1 MDELHIKG
9 GGPTLGERLK
19 SARTA
24 KGWST
29 RSVAEMLSPRIALS
43 HATIANYEKNA
54 TRPPIDVM
62 TAFARIYERPL
73 NWFLGQGAALTGVRY
88 RNLKSKV
95 GVKDR
100 HRFEGECQRWFD
112 AYLAIESHLG
122 DPLKVDLT
130 FKTEPG
136 EAPANAASRLR
147 ELLKLDE
154 DDRVTS
160 VCDVLQ
166 RLGCRVMEIETD
178 LAIDGLAARLGDE
191 DVVMLN
197 CSVSNDRARMDAAHE
212 LAHVVYDDCRGDE
225 ESKEQEK
232 AAFEFASRFLLTSA
246 MLREAFKRKSV
257 VELFRFKSRFGISA
271 AAMIYR
277 AKAEELITESEAKM
291 LWIEFAKRGWKAR
304 EPGQVWPDRATRFEA
319 IIDEAVVGGKATLGH
334 LAEIAGVREDELR
347 RRLALAT
354 GADNYDASMED
365 HPAERQGLRI
375 AR

>member
-1 MDELHIKG
+1 MDALHIDG
-9 GGPTLGERLK
+9 AGPTLGERLK
-19 SARTA
+19 RARTG

-29 RSVAEMLSPRIALS
+29 RAVAEMLSPRITVS

-62 TAFARIYERPL
+62 MAFARIYERPM
-73 NWFLGQGAALTGVRY
+73 NWFLGQGAALAGVRY

-112 AYLAIESHLG
+112 AYIAIESHLG
-122 DPLKVDLT
+122 DALEADLE
-130 FKTEPG
+130 FEVRPD
-136 EAPANAASRLR
+136 EAPAKAASRLR
-147 ELLKLDE
+147 SLLNLDE
-154 DDRVTS
+154 DDRVPS

-212 LAHVVYDDCRGDE
+212 LAHVVSGDCRDGE
-225 ESKEQEK
+225 ESKEEEK
-232 AAFEFASRFLLTSA
+232 AAFEFASHFLLTST

-271 AAMIYR
+271 AAMLYR
-277 AKAEELITESEAKM
+277 AQAERLIKESQAKM

-319 IIDEAVVGGKATLGH
+319 IIDEAIVGGKATLGT
-334 LAEIAGVREDELR
+334 LAEVAGVREDELR

-354 GADNYDASMED
+354 GADDYDASMED

-375 AR
+375 VH